1 MDATM
6 KIRNRSG
13 DRLRACLT
21 PFTFATM
28 EITLIAAMSEDGF
41 IARDGRI
48 PWHLP
53 RDIQH
58 FREYCAGKTLLIG
71 RKTFEQMNGWF
82 QDHFPIVVTRQPGY
96 IADPGQAVGSL
107 DAAMD
112 LALGRGVDE
121 LVVLGG
127 GEIFAATAGMADRL
141 VLTTVQTKLGGGTPF
156 PIQKFS
162 GWNEISAQGFTADST
177 HAFGFT
183 IRHFSNPNPHHHA
196 T

>member
-1 MDATM
+1 
-6 KIRNRSG
+6 
-13 DRLRACLT
+13 
-21 PFTFATM
+21 M
-28 EITLIAAMSEDGF
+28 EITLIAAVSEDGF

-82 QDHFPIVVTRQPGY
+82 QDHFPIVVTRRPGY
-96 IADPGQAVGSL
+96 RADPGMAVTSL
-107 DAAMD
+107 ESAWDVAR
-112 LALGRGVDE
+112 GRGVDE
-121 LVVLGG
+121 VVVLGG

-141 VLTTVQTKLGGGTPF
+141 VLTTVHTRLGEGTPF
-156 PIQKFS
+156 PVQEFS
-162 GWNEISAQGFTADST
+162 GWNEISAQAFRPDNA

-183 IRHFSNPNPHHHA
+183 IRHLSNPNPHHHA

>member
-1 MDATM
+1 
-6 KIRNRSG
+6 
-13 DRLRACLT
+13 
-21 PFTFATM
+21 M
-28 EITLIAAMSEDGF
+28 EITLIAAMSKDGF
-41 IARDGRI
+41 IARDERI

-82 QDHFPIVVTRQPGY
+82 QDHFPIVLTRQADYPASPGR
-96 IADPGQAVGSL
+96 AVSTL
-107 DAAMD
+107 VAAVD
-112 LALGRGVDE
+112 FARGRGVDE

-141 VLTTVQTKLGGGTPF
+141 LLTKVQTKLGDGTPF
-156 PIQKFS
+156 PIQKFY
-162 GWNEISAQGFTADST
+162 GWNELSAQSFEADST
-177 HAFGFT
+177 HAFDFT
-183 IRHFSNPNPHHHA
+183 IQHFSKPNPHPNFHA